1 MGESK
6 KNAVSESRKPFL
18 QFCVL
23 CDGVAPMPNGKVAFV
38 GVFSIFNRP
47 VVVPQFTIA
56 TCWTDGVGE
65 FTQRLRILN
74 PQLEQ
79 VIEVNDQKFTL
90 KNRVT
95 PATHMTHLGGVDM
108 SKAGVYWIEVYLGD
122 ERVMSIPI
130 PVQENILGRR

>member
-1 MGESK
+1 
-6 KNAVSESRKPFL
+6 
-18 QFCVL
+18 
-23 CDGVAPMPNGKVAFV
+23 MPNGKVAFV
-38 GVFSIFNRP
+38 GVFTNFTRP

-65 FTQRLRILN
+65 FTQSLRILN

-79 VIEVNDQKFTL
+79 VIEVKHQKFTL

-108 SKAGVYWIEVYLGD
+108 SKAGVYWIEVYLED
-122 ERVMSIPI
+122 ERVMSIPV